1 MLVVIK
7 RLNNQRHLL
16 EDAKFRFEIWIDY
29 KNLEYFMK
37 TQILNRKQ
45 VYWAL
50 YLSRFNFTLKHVL
63 ITKIGKMD
71 ELSRRLD
78 D

>member
-1 MLVVIK
+1 
-7 RLNNQRHLL
+7 LL

>member
-1 MLVVIK
+1 M
-7 RLNNQRHLL
+7 L

-63 ITKIGKMD
+63 ITKIGKID

>member
-1 MLVVIK
+1 M
-7 RLNNQRHLL
+7 L

-63 ITKIGKMD
+63 TTKIGKID